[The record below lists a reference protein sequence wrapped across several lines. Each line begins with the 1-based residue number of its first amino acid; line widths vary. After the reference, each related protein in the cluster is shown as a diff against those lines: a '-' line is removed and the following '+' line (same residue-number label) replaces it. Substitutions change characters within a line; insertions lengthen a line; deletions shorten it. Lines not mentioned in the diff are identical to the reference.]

1 MQKRYKQQYSSYYN
15 TALVVCPNCG
25 EDAMVKNV
33 GNCKQASLECRHCSL
48 RKSGNE
54 LVVYKAFIKLYC
66 PFCSHPI
73 RYEQGK
79 LKEKPQNITV
89 RCDECDASFQVQP
102 KIEKYLDSYGRETGL
117 IHDPVFGCPYFFRE
131 DCKGKL
137 FWAKNREHLLEME
150 SYVSSGL
157 RTLPYRMRMVERLPT
172 FIKEAKNRE
181 AILKI
186 LQKWKNSY
194 K

>member
-25 EDAMVKNV
+25 EDAVVKNV

-66 PFCSHPI
+66 PFCAHPI

-89 RCDECDASFQVQP
+89 PCDECDASFQVQP
-102 KIEKYLDSYGRETGL
+102 KIEKYLDSYGKEAGL
-117 IHDPVFGCPYFFRE
+117 IHDPVFGCPYFFQE
-131 DCKGKL
+131 DFRGKL